1 MDKINN
7 IVIRTILWILVV
19 LWMGVIFSFSAEN
32 AEESLN
38 TSDSI
43 VDVVV
48 EGILE
53 TQKEAMSISEYESF
67 KMKVSHFVRK
77 SAHFTAYMLLGILT
91 LSALLTHKM
100 KNTTRIF
107 LTVVVCF
114 LYAVSDEIHQIF
126 VPGRA
131 GRFSDV
137 MIDTSGAL
145 LGILLVLGVICLKQY
160 FKNKNLSK
168 SKKGT

>member
-1 MDKINN
+1 MKNN
-7 IVIRTILWILVV
+7 ITRTVLWVLVV

-32 AEESLN
+32 AEESLE
-38 TSDSI
+38 TSDGI

-48 EGILE
+48 EHLLE
-53 TQKEAMSISEYESF
+53 SKKDTMSISDFDAF

-91 LSALLTHKM
+91 LTALFTHKL
-100 KNTTRIF
+100 KNKVRSLI
-107 LTVVVCF
+107 TVGICF

-137 MIDTSGAL
+137 MIDTSGAV
-145 LGILLVLGVICLKQY
+145 LGILTVFGAACLIRY
-160 FKNKNLSK
+160 LKNKRPLK
-168 SKKGT
+168 TKERC